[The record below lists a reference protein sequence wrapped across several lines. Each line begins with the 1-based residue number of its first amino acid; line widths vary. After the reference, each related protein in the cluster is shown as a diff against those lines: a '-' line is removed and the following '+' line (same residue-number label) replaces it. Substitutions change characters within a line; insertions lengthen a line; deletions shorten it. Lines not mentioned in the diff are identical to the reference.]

1 MAKPDW
7 GEKRECQECQAR
19 FYDLKSDPIPC
30 PKCEAVL
37 RIEPPKRVRP
47 LAKKREEE
55 APKAAAIAE
64 IESDVEKS
72 EEDLAD
78 DELVEVESDGSE
90 NGEASEEA
98 GEDELIEDTSD
109 LGEGEDV
116 AKVVDQKPDEAAAE
130 G

>member
-1 MAKPDW
+1 MAKSDW

-19 FYDLKSDPIPC
+19 FYDLKRDPIMC
-30 PKCEAVL
+30 PKCEAVI
-37 RIEPPKRVRP
+37 RIEPPKRARP
-47 LAKKREEE
+47 AVKKQAVEP
-55 APKAAAIAE
+55 PKAAAITE

-72 EEDLAD
+72 EEDLVD

-90 NGEASEEA
+90 DNQES

-116 AKVVDQKPDEAAAE
+116 SKVIDQKPDEAGAE